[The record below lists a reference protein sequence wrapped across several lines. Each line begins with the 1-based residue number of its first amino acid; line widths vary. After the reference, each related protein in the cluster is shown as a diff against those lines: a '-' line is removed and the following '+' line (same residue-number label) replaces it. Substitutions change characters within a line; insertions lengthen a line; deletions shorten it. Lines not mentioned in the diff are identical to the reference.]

1 MGKVNTIAGCGCL
14 LGCLAAIVFTIIGI
28 ASGDRIRDPRP
39 LLVLIPL
46 FGLFCGSIPMT
57 LFSPDK
63 DLRRGAGCLCYSV
76 IGLVCIVSLFDT
88 GSRPVAWWG
97 LCFIGLLIEVGFIAE
112 AIRKKNR
119 E

>member
-14 LGCLAAIVFTIIGI
+14 LGCLAAVVSVIIGI
-28 ASGDRIRDPRP
+28 ASGGRMRDPRP

-63 DLRRGAGCLCYSV
+63 DLRRGAGCLCYSG
-76 IGLVCIVSLFDT
+76 IGFVCIVSLFDAD
-88 GSRPVAWWG
+88 SRSVTWWG
-97 LCFIGLLIEVGFIAE
+97 LGLIGLLIVVGYIAE
-112 AIRKKNR
+112 AVRKENCK
-119 E
+119 